1 MNILDKINR
10 HFPDAGDVNSMARV
24 GDVIEVLSKDN
35 KYMPEVLEAFGITE
49 VSYKQVIQIGNLK
62 PLLEDVKSVNGQVQ
76 KIDLPINFKNIYP
89 KKYFEDGVAWF
100 DFYGVNHPEI
110 MKEEGSDYLC
120 VETRYSAKT
129 DFLDLFDLSKFGN
142 HCVDRQW
149 DDLMDYVMSYIRM
162 HEEDKVISARLVKVQ
177 NVEKYLLRAITSQ
190 TGYRDYGVNFS
201 IMVMVL
207 FLNHYIQETH
217 EIVYIDNY
225 QVDESHIFLSFVLG
239 KTRRISDKLD
249 LSFNLILE
257 NDEIKESAVSMNAS
271 FKISYRDNERESYL
285 NVTPGMYKNIGK
297 NYSSDMLTYTHGMSV
312 PKVIER
318 VGKLPDYLSRYI
330 DSVTNQ
336 APHIVNKKNP
346 SELKELIIEKVR
358 AARQEDFKK
367 FRDEVVERLTAM
379 QVNNMFDLFDA
390 LRSVEELFGDDIKS
404 RRFWQNKLYNLLLED
419 GKD

>member
-1 MNILDKINR
+1 
-10 HFPDAGDVNSMARV
+10 
-24 GDVIEVLSKDN
+24 
-35 KYMPEVLEAFGITE
+35 
-49 VSYKQVIQIGNLK
+49 
-62 PLLEDVKSVNGQVQ
+62 
-76 KIDLPINFKNIYP
+76 
-89 KKYFEDGVAWF
+89 
-100 DFYGVNHPEI
+100 
-110 MKEEGSDYLC
+110 
-120 VETRYSAKT
+120 
-129 DFLDLFDLSKFGN
+129 
-142 HCVDRQW
+142 
-149 DDLMDYVMSYIRM
+149 
-162 HEEDKVISARLVKVQ
+162 
-177 NVEKYLLRAITSQ
+177 
-190 TGYRDYGVNFS
+190 
-201 IMVMVL
+201 MVMVL

-225 QVDESHIFLSFVLG
+225 QVDESHIYLSFVLG
-239 KTRRISDKLD
+239 NTRRISDKLD

-271 FKISYRDNERESYL
+271 FKISYRDNGRESYL
-285 NVTPGMYKNIGK
+285 NIAPDVYKNIGK

-330 DSVTNQ
+330 DSVADL

-367 FRDEVVERLTAM
+367 FRDDVVERLTAM

-404 RRFWQNKLYNLLLED
+404 RRFWQNKLYNLLVED